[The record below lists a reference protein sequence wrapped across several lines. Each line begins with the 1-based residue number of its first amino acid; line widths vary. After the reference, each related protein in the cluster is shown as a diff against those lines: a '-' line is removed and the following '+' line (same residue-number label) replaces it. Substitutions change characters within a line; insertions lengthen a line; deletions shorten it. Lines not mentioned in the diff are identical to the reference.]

1 MIYALYSLINMAL
14 SLYRLCVIAYVALS
28 WLRIPANKWT
38 ELLRRLVEPVLAP
51 IRRLLVRRL
60 PSQWQIL
67 DWSPVVLLLAL
78 EVIGSLVRTILF
90 IFL

>member
-78 EVIGSLVRTILF
+78 EIIGSLVRTILF